1 MIFDRV
7 CMAVPLEINP
17 ALTSSFLSSK
27 AFLSASLIR
36 GEGGGVLRDL
46 LHILGQIESEANFSA
61 AFHCG

>member
-7 CMAVPLEINP
+7 CMAVPLKINP
-17 ALTSSFLSSK
+17 ALTSFFLSSN

-36 GEGGGVLRDL
+36 GDVLGDL
-46 LHILGQIESEANFSA
+46 LHILGRIESEANFSA